1 VTLTRPLRISMI
13 IASITFLWCV
23 ASQAQPPSTTSN
35 DAVDDAV
42 AEEIIVLGR
51 KAETTKVKIQ
61 INTES
66 RKVSCKI
73 TKSSGDKDVDRTV
86 CEAVRLCAVISDLTP
101 QTLEACLN
109 EKGPE
114 LRRTL
119 AIRRVGR

>member
-1 VTLTRPLRISMI
+1 MILTRPLRKSMT

-23 ASQAQPPSTTSN
+23 AGQAQSQSITSN

-51 KAETTKVKIQ
+51 KAETTKFKFR
-61 INTES
+61 INSES
-66 RKVSCKI
+66 RRVSCKI
-73 TKSSGDKDVDRTV
+73 TKSSGDKAVDGTV
-86 CEAVRLCAVISDLTP
+86 CEAARFCARIPELTP
-101 QTLEACLN
+101 QKLDSCLN

-114 LRRTL
+114 LRRAL

>member
-1 VTLTRPLRISMI
+1 VTLTRPLKISMI
-13 IASITFLWCV
+13 IASITFVWCV
-23 ASQAQPPSTTSN
+23 ASQAQSPSTTSSN
-35 DAVDDAV
+35 AVDDAV

-51 KAETTKVKIQ
+51 KAETTKVKIR

-73 TKSSGDKDVDRTV
+73 TKSSGDKAVDGTV
-86 CEAVRLCAVISDLTP
+86 CEAARFCARIPELTP
-101 QTLEACLN
+101 QKLDSCLN

-114 LRRTL
+114 LQRAL